1 MAFQGSHTPLLFQC
15 SCQNSLPY
23 VALNIQLLSPLLAR
37 EQAYSSLLHSMCEA
51 VCAPT
56 SVIPRMVPTPS
67 SLWWLST
74 TFPALSIQV
83 HPYKS
88 QTILNLD
95 FEGLGGARPADAG
108 LGKVSYS
115 SVANCFLSVNV
126 QSKKSHI
133 SNYKYAAN
141 RTRKGGWAE
150 PRLFSSPQGTSRALE
165 TPHPPCG
172 SNV

>member
-1 MAFQGSHTPLLFQC
+1 MLLKSGLKGTLDITLLQSLNTTRDRNHMAFQGSHTPLLFQC

-23 VALNIQLLSPLLAR
+23 VVLNLQLLSPLLAR

-95 FEGLGGARPADAG
+95 FE
-108 LGKVSYS
+108 
-115 SVANCFLSVNV
+115 CFLSVNV

-133 SNYKYAAN
+133 SNYNMQQTELEKE
-141 RTRKGGWAE
+141 GG
-150 PRLFSSPQGTSRALE
+150 
-165 TPHPPCG
+165 
-172 SNV
+172 